1 MSTQAREFIAVP
13 IAVMTVSDSRTE
25 ADDKSGKLL
34 VGRVQDAGHQFVEK
48 VMVPDDVFQIR
59 AVVSRWIA
67 NPDIQ
72 VVLMTGGTGVTGFD
86 GTPEAVK
93 PLFEKELDGF
103 GDIFRAISF
112 EEIGTSSLQ
121 SRAVAGVATVHI
133 SSHCRGLPVPAQRPG
148 INCWST
154 SGTIGLAPVTS
165 VN

>member
-67 NPDIQ
+67 NPD
-72 VVLMTGGTGVTGFD
+72 V
-86 GTPEAVK
+86 
-93 PLFEKELDGF
+93 
-103 GDIFRAISF
+103 
-112 EEIGTSSLQ
+112 
-121 SRAVAGVATVHI
+121 
-133 SSHCRGLPVPAQRPG
+133 
-148 INCWST
+148 
-154 SGTIGLAPVTS
+154 
-165 VN
+165 